1 MPTKLMPIGSKAKY
15 SNKQKRQAG
24 HIEESMEKRGVSR
37 KTAAKRA
44 WQTVNKQSGGGEK
57 SGSGRKTSSAA
68 KKSARKESGRRAA
81 KSRKIGSRQVQKSPT
96 RHKASKGG

>member
-1 MPTKLMPIGSKAKY
+1 MPRGSKAKY
-15 SNKQKRQAG
+15 SDKQKRKAE
-24 HIEESMEKRGVSR
+24 HIEESYEKRGMSK

-57 SGSGRKTSSAA
+57 SGGGRKVSVSA

-81 KSRKIGSRQVQKSPT
+81 KSRKIGSRKVQKSPT

>member
-1 MPTKLMPIGSKAKY
+1 MPRGSKAKY
-15 SNKQKRQAG
+15 SDKQKRKAE
-24 HIEESMEKRGVSR
+24 HIEESYEQCGMSP

-57 SGSGRKTSSAA
+57 SGGGRKVSASA

-81 KSRKIGSRQVQKSPT
+81 KSRKVGSHKVQKTPT